1 MFNMTKG
8 DRIRQLR
15 KKLGMTQDEL
25 AAKVKTTKQTIFKYE
40 CDIITNIPS
49 DKIELLS
56 KALETTPTYIMGWDD
71 RPLTKANIATQTI
84 PLYSSICCGDGG
96 FNDDNILDYVSVP
109 SQKLAPSR
117 QYFAQYAKGDSMN
130 GVGIDDGDLLVFEL
144 TSQIDSGQIGSF
156 CIDENEA
163 TCKKFTI
170 QNNLII
176 LQPANSQ
183 YDPIIIDPTNQHFR
197 CVGRLIL
204 SIKNFE

>member
-1 MFNMTKG
+1 MNINEMIKQ
-8 DRIRQLR
+8 RR
-15 KKLGMTQDEL
+15 KELGMILEDVAKVVGVNRSSIYKYENGDTEKLPTQVLVPLAKALKCSSTYLLGIEDEL
-25 AAKVKTTKQTIFKYE
+25 VYK
-40 CDIITNIPS
+40 
-49 DKIELLS
+49 
-56 KALETTPTYIMGWDD
+56 G
-71 RPLTKANIATQTI
+71 ANIDSVKV

-176 LQPANSQ
+176 LQPANSK

-197 CVGRLIL
+197 CVGKLIL

>member
-1 MFNMTKG
+1 MNINE
-8 DRIRQLR
+8 RIKQRR
-15 KKLGMTQDEL
+15 KELGMSLEDVAKVVGVNRSSIYKYENGDTEKLPTQALVPLAKALKCSPTYLLGIEDEL
-25 AAKVKTTKQTIFKYE
+25 VYK
-40 CDIITNIPS
+40 
-49 DKIELLS
+49 
-56 KALETTPTYIMGWDD
+56 G
-71 RPLTKANIATQTI
+71 ANIDSVKVL
-84 PLYSSICCGDGG
+84 LYSSICCGDGG
-96 FNDDNILDYVSVP
+96 FNDDNILDYVGVP

-144 TSQIDSGQIGSF
+144 TSQIDSGQTGSF

-176 LQPANSQ
+176 LQPANSK

-197 CVGRLIL
+197 CVGKLIL

>member
-1 MFNMTKG
+1 MNVAK
-8 DRIRQLR
+8 RIRQRR
-15 KKLGMTQDEL
+15 KELHISAEELAEAIGKDRTTIYRYERGAIEKMPTEALIPIAKALKCSPTYLLGIEDEL
-25 AAKVKTTKQTIFKYE
+25 VYK
-40 CDIITNIPS
+40 
-49 DKIELLS
+49 
-56 KALETTPTYIMGWDD
+56 G
-71 RPLTKANIATQTI
+71 ANIDSVKV

-163 TCKKFTI
+163 TCKKFTV
-170 QNNLII
+170 QNSLII
-176 LQPANSQ
+176 LQPANSK